1 MEQLSPPC
9 AAQDERV
16 TLFSLLLDTNARLAR
31 SLAQQLEEH
40 CHMPLAFFEVLMELR
55 REPSGRLKMNQVA
68 DAIVHSSG
76 GTTRLIDRMV
86 DAQLVE
92 RQLCPS
98 DRRAVHVAITDEGQQ
113 RLDDALR
120 VHLNYLDETLA
131 GRLDCAERT
140 TLAKLL
146 AKLNDAH

>member
-1 MEQLSPPC
+1 
-9 AAQDERV
+9 
-16 TLFSLLLDTNARLAR
+16 
-31 SLAQQLEEH
+31 
-40 CHMPLAFFEVLMELR
+40 
-55 REPSGRLKMNQVA
+55 
-68 DAIVHSSG
+68 
-76 GTTRLIDRMV
+76 MV